1 MPRTFTRIWRTFTKS
16 ISAINKVSKSCVTI
30 LKLFLLFL
38 QSTAKARSHKNYHF
52 WNYSRILE
60 GLLEYF
66 KSSDFDAQLLETYNT
81 GKIKQLADLERYS
94 GNQAG
99 RDLHNRMLAKRVYEI
114 QKSGK
119 YEIAT
124 TRLLGSQFSSSF
136 GHLAHGV
143 GDRIRAIQ
151 LGLTQS
157 NFVML
162 GSRVANRWFVEEYLS
177 AYVPFIYLQEDILRL
192 VEVTSSHCFE
202 DIEYLRIGNDYFGSE
217 VGSSLIEEEWNKRF
231 PEKSVFSLKPK
242 DRNYGYSKLSEY
254 GFENIEWFVTFHFRN
269 GVSEES
275 RNVNPDSY
283 LEAIEL
289 ILDAGG
295 HVFCVGDGGKLGLTN
310 ETQNFYDFGETPIR
324 DHRLD
329 IFLLAECKFMVG
341 TSSGPIDVP
350 PLFGR
355 GVLWTNC
362 SNFVMN
368 RPHKNSIVIPRLR
381 IRNQRPS
388 FYEML
393 ADINLGLYEGDSL
406 PNWSDGV
413 ELDSN
418 TSAEIASG
426 VLEMLREEWNSPIV
440 GKEKVLIDR
449 IKERCN
455 VNSNRISNFFLE
467 SNFPKV

>member
-1 MPRTFTRIWRTFTKS
+1 MLRIYMAIWRPFTQT
-16 ISAINKVSKSCVTI
+16 ISAIIKVSKSCVTI
-30 LKLFLLFL
+30 LTLFLLFL
-38 QSTAKARSHKNYHF
+38 KTTAKARSHKNYHF

-60 GLLEYF
+60 GLLKYF
-66 KSSDFDAQLLETYNT
+66 KSSDFDAQLREAYVT
-81 GKIKQLADLERYS
+81 GKTKQLADLERYS

-99 RDLHNRMLAKRVYEI
+99 RDLHNCRLAKRVYEI
-114 QKSGK
+114 QERKKHES
-119 YEIAT
+119 AT

-136 GHLAHGV
+136 GHLAHGI
-143 GDRIRAIQ
+143 GDRIRARQ

-157 NFVML
+157 NYVML
-162 GSRVANRWFVEEYLS
+162 GSKVANRWFVEEYLS
-177 AYVPFIYLQEDILRL
+177 AHVPFVYLQEDILRL

-202 DIEYLRIGNDYFGSE
+202 DIEYLRIGNDYFGCE

-242 DRNYGYSKLSEY
+242 DRNYGYSKLRDY
-254 GFENIEWFVTFHFRN
+254 GFENIEWFVTFHFRK

-275 RNVNPDSY
+275 RNVNPKSY

-295 HVFCVGDGGKLGLTN
+295 HVFCVGDGGNLGLTN
-310 ETQNFYDFGETPIR
+310 KTENFYDFGETPIR

-329 IFLLAECKFMVG
+329 IFLLAECEFMVG
-341 TSSGPIDVP
+341 TSSGPIEVP

-362 SNFVMN
+362 SNLVMN
-368 RPHKNSIVIPRLR
+368 RRHKNSIVIPRLR

-388 FYEML
+388 FNELL

-426 VLEMLREEWNSPIV
+426 VLEMLRQEWTSPTV

-455 VNSNRISNFFLE
+455 VSSNRISNFFLE
-467 SNFPKV
+467 SNFP

>member
-1 MPRTFTRIWRTFTKS
+1 MSRIFTGIWRPFAKS
-16 ISAINKVSKSCVTI
+16 ISAINKFSKSCVTVI
-30 LKLFLLFL
+30 KLFLLFF

-52 WNYSRILE
+52 WNYSRILA

-66 KSSDFDAQLLETYNT
+66 KSSEFNARLRETYLT

-99 RDLHNRMLAKRVYEI
+99 RDLHNSRLAKRLYEI
-114 QKSGK
+114 QKRGQHEST
-119 YEIAT
+119 T
-124 TRLLGSQFSSSF
+124 TRLMGGQFSSSF
-136 GHLAHGV
+136 GHLACGV
-143 GDRIRAIQ
+143 GERIRASQ

-157 NFVML
+157 NYVML

-177 AYVPFIYLQEDILRL
+177 SHVPFVYLQEDILRL

-202 DIEYLRIGNDYFGSE
+202 DIEYLRIGNDYFGFE

-231 PEKSVFSLKPK
+231 PEKSVFSLKPE
-242 DRNYGYSKLSEY
+242 DRNYGYSKLSYY
-254 GFENIEWFVTFHFRN
+254 GFENIDWFVTFHFRKS
-269 GVSEES
+269 VSEKS
-275 RNVNPDSY
+275 RNVNPESY

-295 HVFCVGDGGKLGLTN
+295 HVFCVGDGGELGLTN
-310 ETQNFYDFGETPIR
+310 KTKNFYDFGAIQVR
-324 DHRLD
+324 DDRLD
-329 IFLLAECKFMVG
+329 IFLLAECEFMVG

-362 SNFVMN
+362 SNLVMN

-388 FYEML
+388 FSELL

-418 TSAEIASG
+418 TSAEISSG
-426 VLEMLREEWNSPIV
+426 VLEMLRQEWTSPIV
-440 GKEKVLIDR
+440 GKEKVLIDV

-455 VNSNRISNFFLE
+455 VSSNRISNFFLE
-467 SNFPKV
+467 SNFS